1 MAIYK
6 VYSLPTYPLDHFLAL
21 LPSLVDMSSP
31 INCVGTAANFVM
43 HYCLLPVAM
52 ECYSDRKEKAH
63 FTNTFLFCTKLEPP
77 SKFQSLFFFVSETQ
91 QTEIGRFMPSSM
103 DIVILVLYKY
113 NIMSIILST
122 GDG

>member
-63 FTNTFLFCTKLEPP
+63 FTNTFLFCTSLNPLPNFNHSFSLSQKPANRNWTLHAIINSTCLE
-77 SKFQSLFFFVSETQ
+77 S
-91 QTEIGRFMPSSM
+91 
-103 DIVILVLYKY
+103 
-113 NIMSIILST
+113 
-122 GDG
+122 